1 MKRENTIVLIVDM
14 QNALMEAHPF
24 REEELKENLKEVI
37 GTARQKSIE
46 VIYVR
51 HDGGKGDELAF
62 GTRGWQICD
71 GVSPQEGERI
81 FDKCYN
87 SAFKETGLD
96 AYLREKKITDI
107 ILGGLQTEYCIDATC
122 KSAFE
127 KGYHVWIPVHATS
140 TFDNEYFSAEQLTAY
155 FERKMWN
162 GRYASVWPVSELVHE
177 IETL

>member
-24 REEELKENLKEVI
+24 REEELKENLKAVI
-37 GTARQKSIE
+37 GTARQRGIE

-51 HDGGKGDELAF
+51 HDGGEGDELAYA
-62 GTRGWQICD
+62 TQGWQIYD

-81 FDKCYN
+81 FDKTYN
-87 SAFKETGLD
+87 SAFKETRLD

-127 KGYHVWIPVHATS
+127 KGYHVCIPVHTTS
-140 TFDNEYFSAEQLTAY
+140 TFDNDYFSAEQLTAY

-162 GRYASVWPVSELVHE
+162 GRYASVRLPEDVIRKMENL
-177 IETL
+177 